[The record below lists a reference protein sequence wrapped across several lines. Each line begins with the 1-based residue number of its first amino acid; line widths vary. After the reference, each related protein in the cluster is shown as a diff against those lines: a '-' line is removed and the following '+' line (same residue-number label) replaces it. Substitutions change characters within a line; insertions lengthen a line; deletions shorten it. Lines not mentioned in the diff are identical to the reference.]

1 MPRKQTPLSLEYILL
16 GFLYENPIHG
26 YDLYKK
32 LRNFEGIS
40 LIWHVNQ
47 SQLYALLDKLE
58 DIGLLTSTIV
68 PGEIHLMRK
77 QYQITPIGK
86 QTFLKWVTSPVSHG
100 RDMRQEF
107 LAKLY
112 FAQISGVETARKLI
126 EEQTILCEEW
136 LASLQHTSANTTE
149 DQHFERIIFQY
160 RISQIKA
167 MIDWL
172 GYCNSEVQSQ
182 FSNQDGDIP

>member
-1 MPRKQTPLSLEYILL
+1 MPRTQTPLSLEYILL
-16 GFLYENPIHG
+16 GFLNESPIHG

-40 LIWHVNQ
+40 LIWNIKQ

-58 DIGLLTSTIV
+58 DVGLLTSKIV

-77 QYQITPIGK
+77 EYQITPIGR
-86 QTFLKWVTSPVSHG
+86 QTFLKWVISPVPHG

-112 FAQISGVETARKLI
+112 FAQISGTEISNKLI
-126 EEQTILCEEW
+126 EEQTRLCGEW
-136 LASLQHTSANTTE
+136 LSSLQASFSKTTKE
-149 DQHFERIIFQY
+149 QYYERIIYQY
-160 RISQIKA
+160 RISQVKA
-167 MIDWL
+167 MMEWL
-172 GYCNSEVQSQ
+172 AYCQDEIQNQ
-182 FSNQDGDIP
+182 FSKNVGG

>member
-1 MPRKQTPLSLEYILL
+1 MPRTQTPFSLEYILL
-16 GFLYENPIHG
+16 GFLNERPIHG

-32 LRNFEGIS
+32 IRDFEGIS
-40 LIWHVNQ
+40 LIWHIKQ

-58 DIGLLTSTIV
+58 DVGLLTSHIV

-77 QYQITPIGK
+77 EYQITPIGK
-86 QTFLKWVTSPVSHG
+86 STFLKWVTSPVIHG

-112 FAQISGVETARKLI
+112 FAQISGIEVFTELI
-126 EEQTILCEEW
+126 EEQTKLCGEW
-136 LASLQHTSANTTE
+136 LASLQESYSKTTN
-149 DQHFERIIFQY
+149 DQHYEKIIFQY
-160 RISQIKA
+160 RISQVKA

-172 GYCNSEVQSQ
+172 GFCRAEVQNRFSQ
-182 FSNQDGDIP
+182 KREEKP

>member
-1 MPRKQTPLSLEYILL
+1 MPRTQTPLSLEYILL
-16 GFLYENPIHG
+16 GFLNESPIHG

-40 LIWHVNQ
+40 LVWNIKQ

-58 DIGLLTSTIV
+58 DVGLLTSKIV

-77 QYQITPIGK
+77 EYQITPIGRS
-86 QTFLKWVTSPVSHG
+86 TFLNWVTSPVSHG

-112 FAQISGVETARKLI
+112 FAQISGAETFTELI
-126 EEQTILCEEW
+126 EAQTKLCGEW
-136 LASLQHTSANTTE
+136 LASLQESFSKTTA
-149 DQHFERIIFQY
+149 DQHYEKLIFQY
-160 RISQIKA
+160 RISQVKG
-167 MIDWL
+167 MIEWL
-172 GYCNSEVQSQ
+172 DYCRSEILNQ
-182 FSNQDGDIP
+182 FSQKRKD